1 MTMSQRMRMREHERR
16 RKERLRRARR
26 RRNCAITVIIAAVAA
41 VAVIIWSADNGGG
54 NENTPSP
61 QATAGET
68 EKTSDTYTTELTVDD
83 IDGDFYE
90 NSAFFGN
97 AVADTIAMYGV
108 LPDADFYSYVN
119 ADLDN
124 AYSKHNGK
132 TSIANQ
138 IRNKKFDKVFLS
150 FGEKELAW
158 EDSEEFRSSYETLV
172 NKLLEKQPEC
182 EVYLIGI
189 PPITSD
195 ASDNGEDGM
204 NMDNI
209 DEYNNEIK
217 RIAAD
222 NEVYYIDSVDAL
234 GNGKGYLPEKISADG
249 ISLNK
254 AAVIELLC
262 YAQENAYIPDESDI
276 KTSADDAD
284 SDSTANTDKSDKTE
298 KSTQTPKPSASPKPT
313 AKTKTDADEPTASPE
328 PTVNVLKKSVADKND
343 KSDKSIKTE
352 ETE

>member
-26 RRNCAITVIIAAVAA
+26 RRNCAITVIVLAALA

-54 NENTPSP
+54 NDNSSSP
-61 QATAGET
+61 QATADVT
-68 EKTSDTYTTELTVDD
+68 AKPSDTYTTELTAEDL
-83 IDGDFYE
+83 DGDFYE

-108 LPDADFYSYVN
+108 LTDADFYAYVN

-158 EDSEEFRSSYETLV
+158 EDADEFYSSYETLV
-172 NKLLEKQPEC
+172 TKLLEKQPEC

-234 GNGKGYLPEKISADG
+234 SNGKGYLPEKISSDG

-262 YAQENAYIPDESDI
+262 YAQENAFIPDESDV
-276 KTSADDAD
+276 KTLSGDDTDSERNANADK
-284 SDSTANTDKSDKTE
+284 SNKSDKTE
-298 KSTQTPKPSASPKPT
+298 KATQTPKPSESPKPT
-313 AKTKTDADEPTASPE
+313 SKTKTDADEPTASPE
-328 PTVNVLKKSVADKND
+328 PTVNVLKKSVTDKAE
-343 KSDKSIKTE
+343 KGE
-352 ETE
+352 